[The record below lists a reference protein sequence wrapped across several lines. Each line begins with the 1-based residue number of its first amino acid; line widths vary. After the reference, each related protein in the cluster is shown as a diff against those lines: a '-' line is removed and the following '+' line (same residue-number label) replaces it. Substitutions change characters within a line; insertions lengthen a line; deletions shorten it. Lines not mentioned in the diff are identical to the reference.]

1 MKKLM
6 MFLVACTLFVCAC
19 DKEETKAGDT
29 PSLVGEWSMMA
40 GVDDVRMHLSLKA
53 DGKYVLTMPAWIE
66 QRFGTYK
73 VEGDVLTLKCTE
85 LVWVI
90 GRDNGYVNVYDQ
102 YVDARPGSTHADP
115 DFDDFAAGRP
125 EEVNV
130 SLKYAIIDGK
140 LHVDGLFGLPM
151 EEAWV
156 IDEKFDARA
165 ECQKHWDI
173 QHQY

>member
-19 DKEETKAGDT
+19 DKEETKADDT

-73 VEGDVLTLKCTE
+73 VEGD
-85 LVWVI
+85 
-90 GRDNGYVNVYDQ
+90 
-102 YVDARPGSTHADP
+102 
-115 DFDDFAAGRP
+115 
-125 EEVNV
+125 
-130 SLKYAIIDGK
+130 
-140 LHVDGLFGLPM
+140 
-151 EEAWV
+151 
-156 IDEKFDARA
+156 
-165 ECQKHWDI
+165 DI
-173 QHQY
+173 FKE